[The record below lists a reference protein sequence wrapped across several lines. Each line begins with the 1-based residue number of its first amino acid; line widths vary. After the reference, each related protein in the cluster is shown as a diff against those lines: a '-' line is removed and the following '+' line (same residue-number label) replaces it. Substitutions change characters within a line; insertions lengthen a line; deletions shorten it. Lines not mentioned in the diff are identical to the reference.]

1 MRGMRTARR
10 DKIDIRP
17 YTEPGNQA
25 QTIRMIIEDQNA
37 SYRFAAKI
45 GWHWWCDDGENF
57 LSA

>member
-1 MRGMRTARR
+1 MPTAGR

-25 QTIRMIIEDQNA
+25 QTIRMIIEGQNA

-45 GWHWWCDDGENF
+45 GWH
-57 LSA
+57 